1 VDLGFD
7 RQGWITVFAALLLAL
22 ITLYGL
28 RPTASHEL
36 RPCRPPGSRFRRS
49 TAASRNSLHRCRLG
63 DGRRAASWHPTIA
76 KGVQPYELEQRILQ
90 MRRENAR
97 LAELNSKLDA
107 ILFSSDTSS
116 TPPSA
121 TPGES
126 ET

>member
-1 VDLGFD
+1 MIDK
-7 RQGWITVFAALLLAL
+7 R
-22 ITLYGL
+22 
-28 RPTASHEL
+28 
-36 RPCRPPGSRFRRS
+36 
-49 TAASRNSLHRCRLG
+49 
-63 DGRRAASWHPTIA
+63 
-76 KGVQPYELEQRILQ
+76 VQQYELEQRTLQ

-97 LAELNSKLDA
+97 LAELNGKLDA